1 MIQEIIKVKE
11 INESIKID
19 TPVDMLGCM
28 ELNSIANGVKYYMGT
43 IWDIKC
49 IEVNENKLLT
59 ANITTSTPDIMLHNI
74 RDIQIYNSTES
85 VKKYI
90 VTIEY

>member
-1 MIQEIIKVKE
+1 MIIKVEE
-11 INESIKID
+11 IKESIKVD

-28 ELNSIANGVKYYMGT
+28 ELHSIVNGVKYYMGT

-49 IEVNENKLLT
+49 IEVNENKFLT
-59 ANITTSTPDIMLHNI
+59 ASITTSTPDIMLHNI

-85 VKKYI
+85 VKKYT

>member
-1 MIQEIIKVKE
+1 MIIKVEE
-11 INESIKID
+11 INESIKVD

-28 ELNSIANGVKYYMGT
+28 ELHSIVNGVKYYTGT

-49 IEVNENKLLT
+49 IEVNKNKMLI

-90 VTIEY
+90 VNIEY